1 LEKIKGEEPW
11 RNLRL
16 FIFIIEWRILM
27 RRIRIKCHYC
37 GEYGSFISEERV
49 EVIPEV
55 NLTMTDMNSL
65 NAIAGVLAADGHF
78 EMADILH
85 HIQSETT
92 KIVKYQEYK
101 GEI

>member
-1 LEKIKGEEPW
+1 
-11 RNLRL
+11 
-16 FIFIIEWRILM
+16 M

-78 EMADILH
+78 EMTDILH

>member
-1 LEKIKGEEPW
+1 
-11 RNLRL
+11 
-16 FIFIIEWRILM
+16 M

-55 NLTMTDMNSL
+55 NLTITDMNSL
-65 NAIAGVLAADGHF
+65 NAIAGVLATDGHF

>member
-1 LEKIKGEEPW
+1 
-11 RNLRL
+11 
-16 FIFIIEWRILM
+16 M

-55 NLTMTDMNSL
+55 NLTITDMNSL
-65 NAIAGVLAADGHF
+65 NAIAGVLATDGHFKMAICGHF

>member
-1 LEKIKGEEPW
+1 MQ
-11 RNLRL
+11 RMN
-16 FIFIIEWRILM
+16 
-27 RRIRIKCHYC
+27 IKCCHC
-37 GEYGSFISEERV
+37 GDYTPFITEENI
-49 EVIPEV
+49 EVIPQV
-55 NLTMTDMNSL
+55 NLTRTDMDSL

>member
-1 LEKIKGEEPW
+1 MEKSAA
-11 RNLRL
+11 L
-16 FIFIIEWRILM
+16 IFIIEGEIYM
-27 RRIRIKCHYC
+27 RRTRIRCHYC

-49 EVIPEV
+49 DVIPEV
-55 NLTMTDMNSL
+55 NLRMTDMNSL
-65 NAIAGVLAADGHF
+65 NAIAEVLAADGHF

-85 HIQSETT
+85 HIQTETT

>member
-1 LEKIKGEEPW
+1 
-11 RNLRL
+11 
-16 FIFIIEWRILM
+16 M

-85 HIQSETT
+85 NIQSETT

>member
-1 LEKIKGEEPW
+1 
-11 RNLRL
+11 
-16 FIFIIEWRILM
+16 M

-55 NLTMTDMNSL
+55 NLTITDMNSL
-65 NAIAGVLAADGHF
+65 NAIAGVLAIYGHF

>member
-1 LEKIKGEEPW
+1 
-11 RNLRL
+11 
-16 FIFIIEWRILM
+16 M

-78 EMADILH
+78 EMADILQ

>member
-1 LEKIKGEEPW
+1 
-11 RNLRL
+11 
-16 FIFIIEWRILM
+16 M

-85 HIQSETT
+85 TIQSETT

>member
-1 LEKIKGEEPW
+1 
-11 RNLRL
+11 
-16 FIFIIEWRILM
+16 M

-65 NAIAGVLAADGHF
+65 NAIAGVLAADDHF

>member
-1 LEKIKGEEPW
+1 
-11 RNLRL
+11 
-16 FIFIIEWRILM
+16 M
-27 RRIRIKCHYC
+27 RRIRIRCHYC

-49 EVIPEV
+49 DVIPEV

-65 NAIAGVLAADGHF
+65 NAIAGALVADGHF

-85 HIQSETT
+85 RIQSETT

>member
-1 LEKIKGEEPW
+1 
-11 RNLRL
+11 
-16 FIFIIEWRILM
+16 M

-37 GEYGSFISEERV
+37 GEYGSF
-49 EVIPEV
+49 EV